1 MQAYFGLPDEKL
13 PVRLATLV
21 NVGNLSSFDL
31 QNMPNP
37 NYQAVDD
44 VRGSLENAGRLM
56 LKINDLSGNY
66 HLRDRAST
74 EGAAKYFIHGTGVE
88 EALSILTERRINPS
102 PNGPAGKGVYAL
114 SIDSLTI
121 EAIKTGW
128 ANVAGSGYCRGAALS
143 LDTHGVVT
151 NSSDGLLLPPCSA
164 YKSILQ
170 GVALASPDSPE
181 IIFVYGLPHR

>member
-1 MQAYFGLPDEKL
+1 MCFFT
-13 PVRLATLV
+13 V
-21 NVGNLSSFDL
+21 
-31 QNMPNP
+31 QNMPEP

-44 VRGSLENAGRLM
+44 VRGSLENDGRFTI
-56 LKINDLSGNY
+56 KYGSGNY
-66 HLRDRAST
+66 HLRGEAHT

-102 PNGPAGKGVYAL
+102 PNGPAGRGVYAL

-128 ANVAGSGYCRGAALS
+128 ANVAGSGHCRGAALN
-143 LDTHGVVT
+143 LDTHGVLMD
-151 NSSDGLLLPPCSA
+151 SSDGFVLPPGSA

-181 IIFVYGLPHR
+181 SFFVYGLPHR